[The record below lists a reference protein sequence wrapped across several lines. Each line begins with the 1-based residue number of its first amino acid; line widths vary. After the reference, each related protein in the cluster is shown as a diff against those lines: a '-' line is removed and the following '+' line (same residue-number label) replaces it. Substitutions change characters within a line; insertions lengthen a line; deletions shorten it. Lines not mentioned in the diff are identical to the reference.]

1 MTLNDGRF
9 FIFHSFI
16 TGVCSWI
23 FHCSYADD
31 VAVVV
36 VAADAVIVE
45 DVAVVLLLF
54 LVDIDNDYR
63 EPKFGSTDI
72 WSKHWLKNEP
82 TLKAHKT
89 IEFLFLWCK
98 YWGNLKLHWKK
109 YIRCWH
115 QAWALFFDWLFLF
128 SKESVSRASTDCSL
142 RFAPGMIIFVRANL
156 FICVYL
162 PLSVLEHS
170 TLEPNVKRPNSFGA
184 GY

>member
-1 MTLNDGRF
+1 MAFLSLVECPSSHFMSNEEVFCFVAMTLNDGRF

-72 WSKHWLKNEP
+72 
-82 TLKAHKT
+82 
-89 IEFLFLWCK
+89 
-98 YWGNLKLHWKK
+98 
-109 YIRCWH
+109 
-115 QAWALFFDWLFLF
+115 
-128 SKESVSRASTDCSL
+128 
-142 RFAPGMIIFVRANL
+142 
-156 FICVYL
+156 
-162 PLSVLEHS
+162 
-170 TLEPNVKRPNSFGA
+170 
-184 GY
+184 